1 MAALRALLLAVA
13 AVLVLGGC
21 AASGAFEPGQLAK
34 TDVDRVAD
42 AHRRDVFAHLRLIAE
57 KLYRRNPRE
66 WRKGGQPSMEAALAR
81 LFDASPPWR
90 LAELGER
97 RGTEAVLLAL
107 AVDYRG
113 DRVAAFVAG
122 LGGMLHDA
130 FNGKTEFFVMDDL
143 DPQRLYNAARNLEI
157 AAWKLAHARG
167 PDGDLLLLSNEI
179 APVPNLSFERE
190 FGKMIGNLD
199 LLSRI
204 VADKLNRTVVKAIQS
219 MATAVFL
226 PVLPVP
232 VLR

>member
-1 MAALRALLLAVA
+1 MAAMRALVGSLAVL
-13 AVLVLGGC
+13 LVLTGC

-66 WRKGGQPSMEAALAR
+66 WKKGGQPSMEAALAR
-81 LFDASPPWR
+81 LFDASAAWR
-90 LAELGER
+90 LPELGER

-107 AVDYRG
+107 REDYRG

-157 AAWKLAHARG
+157 AAWKLAQARAG
-167 PDGDLLLLSNEI
+167 DGELLLLSNEI

-204 VADKLNRTVVKAIQS
+204 VADKLNRAVVKVVQS

-232 VLR
+232 MLR

>member
-1 MAALRALLLAVA
+1 MPAMRALLLSLA
-13 AVLVLGGC
+13 AVLVLGAC
-21 AASGAFEPGQLAK
+21 AASGVLEPGQLAK

-42 AHRRDVFAHLRLIAE
+42 AHRREVFASLRLIAE

-66 WRKGGQPSMEAALAR
+66 WKKGGQPSMEAALAR
-81 LFDASPPWR
+81 VFQASPPWR
-90 LAELGER
+90 LPELGER
-97 RGTEAVLLAL
+97 HGTEAVLLAL
-107 AVDYRG
+107 REDYRG

-157 AAWKLAHARG
+157 AAWKLAQARG
-167 PDGDLLLLSNEI
+167 ADGAPLLLSNEI
-179 APVPNLSFERE
+179 APVQNLSFERQ

-204 VADKLNRTVVKAIQS
+204 VADKLNRAVVRTIQS
-219 MATAVFL
+219 LATAVFL
-226 PVLPVP
+226 PLP
-232 VLR
+232 